1 MNVMA
6 QGPKFSCA
14 STVKRNLNKKL
25 LFYAELSSIDV
36 FFLRFYLFFPLD
48 MSRGGLPLNY

>member
-1 MNVMA
+1 MA